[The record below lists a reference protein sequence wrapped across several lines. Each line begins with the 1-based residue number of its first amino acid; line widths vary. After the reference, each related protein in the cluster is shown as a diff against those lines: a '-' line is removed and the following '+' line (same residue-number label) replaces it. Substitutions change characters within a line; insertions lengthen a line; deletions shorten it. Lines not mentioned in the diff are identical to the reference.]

1 MLLSVAFLFDSP
13 GVFLRRKDDA
23 DMLSE
28 NIKRLRKA
36 RGLSQEELAERLKVV
51 RQTVSKW
58 EQGLS
63 VPDADMLIRI
73 AQVLDTRVSI
83 LLGEDVETAGD
94 PELVKALSEKLEEL
108 NRAYAES
115 KETKRKIWHVVFWV
129 LGILCAPVVA
139 ELIYVYG
146 AMFAAMLRSNQT
158 AVAVIGG
165 ADGPTTMWV
174 SAKLTGLLMHARLI
188 VPPVIGLIIAV
199 IGIRKTRKHK

>member
-1 MLLSVAFLFDSP
+1 
-13 GVFLRRKDDA
+13 
-23 DMLSE
+23 MLSE